1 MLGKC
6 QKNICIQT
14 KFFRPSERRLSVHLS
29 DLQLSSFKIRILHI
43 LQKLSQGIKK
53 NLYFC
58 QMKSIYFLILTS
70 RKLIKNPYE
79 LHCPFRNCY
88 CLLQFL
94 ESYFEDAVKKCKIG
108 WGGGKLDHPC
118 FLIIMKIDTFN
129 QFFYQ
134 PILDKK
140 KHFAQ
145 NLGIKGT
152 LPNRSNFR

>member
-1 MLGKC
+1 MFLKIFTFLGDLLRSFLDPFGPVPPENILGTPGGKGGGAAKPMLGKC

-88 CLLQFL
+88 CVCNLAYYNFL
-94 ESYFEDAVKKCKIG
+94 KV
-108 WGGGKLDHPC
+108 
-118 FLIIMKIDTFN
+118 
-129 QFFYQ
+129 
-134 PILDKK
+134 ILKM
-140 KHFAQ
+140 
-145 NLGIKGT
+145 
-152 LPNRSNFR
+152 P